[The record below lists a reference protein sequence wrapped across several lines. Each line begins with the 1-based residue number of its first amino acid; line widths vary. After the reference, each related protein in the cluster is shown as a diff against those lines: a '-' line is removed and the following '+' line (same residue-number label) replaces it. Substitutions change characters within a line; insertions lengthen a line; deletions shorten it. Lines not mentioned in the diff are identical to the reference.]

1 MVCKSITTNF
11 LKLQSR
17 IEKQAFQDME
27 LLCKY
32 LKFIETEYEKH
43 KLQSRVEK
51 QAFQGMVIVTRHA
64 ALLELLKQLVAIPRR
79 KAGISSFSVKDVSN
93 VLLYLLQSRVEKQA
107 FQEKWASHCI
117 PMATSI
123 VFFEYK
129 QKIAQNYKNSS

>member
-17 IEKQAFQDME
+17 VEKQAFQDME

-43 KLQSRVEK
+43 K
-51 QAFQGMVIVTRHA
+51 
-64 ALLELLKQLVAIPRR
+64 
-79 KAGISSFSVKDVSN
+79 
-93 VLLYLLQSRVEKQA
+93 LQSRVEKQA